1 MNEAATKSTTVKARY
16 SAKPKLK
23 VWTPKIKD
31 LLENMRRSDIKHK
44 KLINQSLLSEMM
56 QSCKYYPH
64 GSN

>member
-31 LLENMRRSDIKHK
+31 LLENMRSNY
-44 KLINQSLLSEMM
+44 NQCYFPLLLSF
-56 QSCKYYPH
+56 
-64 GSN
+64 

>member
-31 LLENMRRSDIKHK
+31 LLENMRSNYKQWATYGKPTIYFPVKFT
-44 KLINQSLLSEMM
+44 LIILVI
-56 QSCKYYPH
+56 CC
-64 GSN
+64 